1 MSLIRPSTLK
11 FLTDLKANNNRE
23 WFTENNEPYTEA
35 HENMLEF
42 MGALIG
48 EMDKI
53 DNIEDDSVRRSLFR
67 IYSDVRFSKNKTPY
81 KSFFGGRMRRATSM
95 LRGGYYIH
103 IEPGNTFLTGGFRN
117 PSPSD
122 LKLIRTELAH
132 DAAPLRAI
140 MEDEE
145 FKNTWGTFV
154 GKSVKTAP
162 RGFDA
167 DHPDIDLIRMKQFR
181 LVHPIADDIVLS
193 ENFIFEIVKSFLTI
207 RPFFNYMSEVLTRPI
222 TE

>member
-1 MSLIRPSTLK
+1 MSVIDPSTLK

-23 WFTENNEPYTEA
+23 WFTENKERYTEA

-42 MGALIG
+42 MAALIG
-48 EMDKI
+48 EMNKI
-53 DNIEDDSVRRSLFR
+53 DNIEANSVRRSLFR
-67 IYSDVRFSKNKTPY
+67 IYRDVRFSKNKTPY
-81 KSFFGGRMRRATSM
+81 KTFFGGRMRRATPM

-117 PSPSD
+117 PSPAD

-132 DAAPLRAI
+132 DANPLRII
-140 MEDEE
+140 MEEPE
-145 FKNTWGTFV
+145 FKKTWGNFV
-154 GKSVKTAP
+154 GESVKTAP

-167 DHPDIDLIRMKQFR
+167 DHPDIDLIRFKQFH
-181 LVHPIADDIVLS
+181 LAHAIPDDIVLS

-207 RPFFNYMSEVLTRPI
+207 RPFFEYMSEILTRPA
-222 TE
+222 